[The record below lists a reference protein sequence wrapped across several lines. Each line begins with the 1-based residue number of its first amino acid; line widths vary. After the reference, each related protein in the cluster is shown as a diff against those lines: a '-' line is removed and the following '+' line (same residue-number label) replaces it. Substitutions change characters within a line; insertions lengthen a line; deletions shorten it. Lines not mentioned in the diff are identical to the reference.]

1 MLWGKALLGGKG
13 ALDGGSV
20 ELKPVSGQRANQ
32 RERERECSASIGR
45 WGLGP
50 AGCL

>member
-1 MLWGKALLGGKG
+1 MLWGKALLGGKE

-32 RERERECSASIGR
+32 RERESA
-45 WGLGP
+45 LP
-50 AGCL
+50 Q